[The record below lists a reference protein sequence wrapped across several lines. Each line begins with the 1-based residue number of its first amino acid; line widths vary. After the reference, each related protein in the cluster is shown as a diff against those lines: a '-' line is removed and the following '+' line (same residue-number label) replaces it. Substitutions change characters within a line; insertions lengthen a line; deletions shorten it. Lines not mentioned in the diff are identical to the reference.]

1 MYLTSDA
8 ESVAPMVFKGVF
20 GLIQLNYIKTFFI
33 AFLTHMTNLLAS
45 IYENVYV
52 HFNSSFWPS
61 HKHKSDIKLP

>member
-33 AFLTHMTNLLAS
+33 AFLTHVTNLLAS

-52 HFNSSFWPS
+52 HFNSSF
-61 HKHKSDIKLP
+61 

>member
-33 AFLTHMTNLLAS
+33 AFLTHLTNLLAS

-61 HKHKSDIKLP
+61 HKYKSDIKFP